1 MRAPRSP
8 RAIVA
13 ADATRSP
20 LRALMLRE
28 MSIVA
33 CSVYML
39 LPVICFC
46 FVRRT
51 PGEYSARCAHGRAS
65 PIQDRRQSPR
75 LISNAQRASRFRF
88 LIYRLDPIRG
98 SASVSKDQARCPEV
112 EQTINQLLQRTMQ
125 LIVRARE
132 PLNSRWIALDSENTL
147 RPRQRTGTS

>member
-1 MRAPRSP
+1 
-8 RAIVA
+8 
-13 ADATRSP
+13 
-20 LRALMLRE
+20 